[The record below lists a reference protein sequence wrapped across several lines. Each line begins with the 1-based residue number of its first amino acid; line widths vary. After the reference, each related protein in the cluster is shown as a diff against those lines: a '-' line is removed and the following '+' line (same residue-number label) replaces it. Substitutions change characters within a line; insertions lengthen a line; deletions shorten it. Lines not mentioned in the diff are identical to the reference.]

1 MRIAGTTV
9 HTNSSRVLPWIGAP
23 SCSSCPGRMR
33 NCQTEYRMTVVTST
47 KTGTHATMS
56 T

>member
-1 MRIAGTTV
+1 MRIAGMTV
-9 HTNSSRVLPWIGAP
+9 HTNSRRVLPWIGAP
-23 SCSSCPGRMR
+23 SWSSWPGRMR

-47 KTGTHATMS
+47 KIGTEATIS